1 MRIKRDDMVYVI
13 SGRDKGKIGKVIRVF
28 PAERMVLVERVN
40 MVTRHMKKTR
50 EVVEEG
56 IVKKEAPL
64 HVSKV
69 MLLDQKTNR
78 PTRVRIEEKDGAK
91 VRVAVKSGTVF
102 D

>member
-1 MRIKRDDMVYVI
+1 
-13 SGRDKGKIGKVIRVF
+13 
-28 PAERMVLVERVN
+28 
-40 MVTRHMKKTR
+40 MKKTR

-78 PTRVRIEEKDGAK
+78 PTRVRIEEKDGVK

>member
-13 SGRDKGKIGKVIRVF
+13 SGRDRGKIGKVIRVF